1 MPHASQPPQQPTALG
16 PFSAWLSL
24 PQLITWGS
32 VFYTFSLLMTPLEAE
47 LGMGRAQSSLAFSLA
62 LLAEGLMAYQVGR
75 WIDAGHERRV
85 MTLGSMW
92 VAVGLVGHSFVTSV
106 AGFYAAWIWLGLG
119 MAATLY
125 TPAFAVVTRR
135 FAQDFRR
142 AIITLTFLGG
152 LASTVFI
159 PLFAWW
165 MDLWG
170 WRQALWA
177 LAALQ
182 LLVCVPLHGWLL
194 QGAPRPPKLEPESPP
209 PDVAQPAPTEKAP
222 ALRKTHAPPH
232 PKPSTSASVA
242 SPAPSQ
248 SSSSAPQQHTQPLI
262 LPLREHL
269 RHAPFW
275 LLAMF
280 MVLTMAVTSA
290 LPAHMIALL
299 QESGLSPVWV
309 LAIPAAI
316 GVIQVLGRLVLFVF
330 ERYLNV
336 HAANRWIPVLI
347 PAGIVAL
354 LVGGLS
360 PLAALLFVLLYGLG
374 NGMNT
379 IVKGTAMAQYVSR
392 AHVGQLNGL
401 LGLPIALARAAAPL
415 VLGLLWSPQHGYTLA
430 LWWLLAASLLGTGAL
445 WAAQRSALRAPR

>member
-1 MPHASQPPQQPTALG
+1 MPHARQHAPSALALG
-16 PFSAWLSL
+16 PFSFWLSL

-32 VFYTFSLLMTPLEAE
+32 VFYTFSLLMAPLEAE
-47 LGMGRAQSSLAFSLA
+47 LGMGRAESSLAFSLA
-62 LLAEGLMAYQVGR
+62 LLAEGLMAYGVGR

-85 MTLGSMW
+85 MTLGSVW
-92 VAVGLVGHSFVTSV
+92 VGLGLVGHSFVTTV

-125 TPAFAVVTRR
+125 NPVFAVVTRR
-135 FAQDFRR
+135 FPLNFRR

-165 MDLWG
+165 MELWG

-182 LLVCVPLHGWLL
+182 LLVCAPLHGWLL
-194 QGAPRPPKLEPESPP
+194 KGAPRTLTEPSA
-209 PDVAQPAPTEKAP
+209 AQGAAP
-222 ALRKTHAPPH
+222 L
-232 PKPSTSASVA
+232 TSV
-242 SPAPSQ
+242 
-248 SSSSAPQQHTQPLI
+248 
-262 LPLREHL
+262 REHL
-269 RHAPFW
+269 RHPPFW
-275 LLAMF
+275 LLALF
-280 MVLTMAVTSA
+280 MVLTMSVTSA

-309 LAIPAAI
+309 IAIPAAI

-330 ERYLNV
+330 ERYWDV
-336 HAANRWIPVLI
+336 HAANRWIPTLI
-347 PAGIVAL
+347 PAGVLAL
-354 LVGGLS
+354 LMGGLS
-360 PLAALLFVLLYGLG
+360 PIASLVFVLLYGLG

-415 VLGLLWSPQHGYTLA
+415 ILGLLWSPAHGYTLA
-430 LWWLLAASLLGTGAL
+430 LWWLLAASLMGMAAL
-445 WAAQRSALRAPR
+445 WAAQRSALKTPR

>member
-1 MPHASQPPQQPTALG
+1 MKTLGLG
-16 PFSAWLSL
+16 PFSVWLSL

-47 LGMGRAQSSLAFSLA
+47 LGMGRAESSLAFSLA
-62 LLAEGLMAYQVGR
+62 LLAEGLMAYWVGR

-85 MTLGSMW
+85 MTLGSVW
-92 VAVGLVGHSFVTSV
+92 VGLGLLGHSFVTSV

-165 MDLWG
+165 MELWG

-182 LLVCVPLHGWLL
+182 LMVCAPLHGWLL
-194 QGAPRPPKLEPESPP
+194 HGAPRPEPRHTDRTPPKQDAIADTPSPT
-209 PDVAQPAPTEKAP
+209 V
-222 ALRKTHAPPH
+222 
-232 PKPSTSASVA
+232 SVTV
-242 SPAPSQ
+242 PVTVPV
-248 SSSSAPQQHTQPLI
+248 
-262 LPLREHL
+262 REHL

-275 LLAMF
+275 LLALF
-280 MVLTMAVTSA
+280 MVLTMSVTSA

-299 QESGLSPVWV
+299 QESGLSPAWV

-330 ERYLNV
+330 ERYWDV
-336 HAANRWIPVLI
+336 HAANRWIPTLI

-354 LVGGLS
+354 LIGGLS
-360 PLAALLFVLLYGLG
+360 PVASLVFVLLYGLG

-392 AHVGQLNGL
+392 THVGQLNGL

-415 VLGLLWSPQHGYTLA
+415 ILGLLWSPQHGYTLA
-430 LWWLLAASLLGTGAL
+430 LWWLLTASLLGTGAL
-445 WAAQRSALRAPR
+445 WAAQRSALKPVR

>member
-1 MPHASQPPQQPTALG
+1 MPDARQHSPPAKALG
-16 PFSAWLSL
+16 PFSVWLSL

-47 LGMGRAQSSLAFSLA
+47 LGMGRAESSLAFSLA
-62 LLAEGLMAYQVGR
+62 LLAEGLMAYKVGR

-85 MTLGSMW
+85 MTLGSLW
-92 VAVGLVGHSFVTSV
+92 VGLGLVGHSWVTSA

-125 TPAFAVVTRR
+125 NPAFAVVTRR
-135 FAQDFRR
+135 FPQDFRR

-165 MDLWG
+165 MELWG

-177 LAALQ
+177 LAGLQ
-182 LLVCVPLHGWLL
+182 FLVCLPVHAWLL
-194 QGAPRPPKLEPESPP
+194 KDAPHS
-209 PDVAQPAPTEKAP
+209 AQPSSKNSDRLSLDTAQHTKEP
-222 ALRKTHAPPH
+222 AL
-232 PKPSTSASVA
+232 SV
-242 SPAPSQ
+242 
-248 SSSSAPQQHTQPLI
+248 
-262 LPLREHL
+262 REHL
-269 RHAPFW
+269 LHAPFW
-275 LLAMF
+275 LLALF

-309 LAIPAAI
+309 LAIPASI

-330 ERYLNV
+330 ERQWDV
-336 HAANRWIPVLI
+336 HAANRWITALI
-347 PAGIVAL
+347 PAGLLAL
-354 LVGGLS
+354 LVGGLT
-360 PLAALLFVLLYGLG
+360 PFGALVFVLLYGLG

-401 LGLPIALARAAAPL
+401 LGLPIALARATAPL
-415 VLGLLWSPQHGYTLA
+415 ILGLLWSPEHGYALA
-430 LWWLLAASLLGTGAL
+430 LWWLLAASLMGTAAL
-445 WAAQRSALRAPR
+445 WAAQRSALKTRR

>member
-1 MPHASQPPQQPTALG
+1 MPHARQHAPSALALG
-16 PFSAWLSL
+16 PFSFWLSL

-32 VFYTFSLLMTPLEAE
+32 VFYTFSLLMAPLEAE
-47 LGMGRAQSSLAFSLA
+47 LGMGRAESSLAFSLA
-62 LLAEGLMAYQVGR
+62 LLAEGLMAYGVGR

-85 MTLGSMW
+85 MTLGSVW
-92 VAVGLVGHSFVTSV
+92 VGLGLVGHSFVTTV

-125 TPAFAVVTRR
+125 NPVFAVVTRR
-135 FAQDFRR
+135 FPLNFRR

-165 MDLWG
+165 MELWG

-177 LAALQ
+177 LAGLQ
-182 LLVCVPLHGWLL
+182 LLVCAPLHGWLL
-194 QGAPRPPKLEPESPP
+194 KGAPRTPIEPS
-209 PDVAQPAPTEKAP
+209 ATLGAAP
-222 ALRKTHAPPH
+222 L
-232 PKPSTSASVA
+232 TSV
-242 SPAPSQ
+242 
-248 SSSSAPQQHTQPLI
+248 
-262 LPLREHL
+262 REHL

-275 LLAMF
+275 LLALF
-280 MVLTMAVTSA
+280 MVLTMSVTSA

-309 LAIPAAI
+309 ITIPAAI
-316 GVIQVLGRLVLFVF
+316 GVVQVLGRLVLFVF
-330 ERYLNV
+330 ERHWDV
-336 HAANRWIPVLI
+336 HAANRWIPTLI
-347 PAGIVAL
+347 PAGVMAL
-354 LVGGLS
+354 LMGGLS
-360 PLAALLFVLLYGLG
+360 PIASLVFVLLYGLG

-415 VLGLLWSPQHGYTLA
+415 ILGLLWSPAHGYTLA
-430 LWWLLAASLLGTGAL
+430 LWWLLAASLMGMAAL
-445 WAAQRSALRAPR
+445 WAAQRSALKTPR

>member
-1 MPHASQPPQQPTALG
+1 MPDARQHSPQAKALG
-16 PFSAWLSL
+16 PFSVWLSL

-47 LGMGRAQSSLAFSLA
+47 LGMGRAESSLAFSLA
-62 LLAEGLMAYQVGR
+62 LLAEGLMAYPVGR

-85 MTLGSMW
+85 MTLGSLW
-92 VAVGLVGHSFVTSV
+92 VGLGLVGHSWVTSV

-125 TPAFAVVTRR
+125 NPAFAVVTRR
-135 FAQDFRR
+135 FPQDFRR

-165 MDLWG
+165 MQLWG

-177 LAALQ
+177 LAGLQ
-182 LLVCVPLHGWLL
+182 FLVCLPVHAWLL
-194 QGAPRPPKLEPESPP
+194 QAAPQSAQLSSKNSERQRLDP
-209 PDVAQPAPTEKAP
+209 AQPSKDP
-222 ALRKTHAPPH
+222 AL
-232 PKPSTSASVA
+232 SVRA
-242 SPAPSQ
+242 
-248 SSSSAPQQHTQPLI
+248 
-262 LPLREHL
+262 HL
-269 RHAPFW
+269 HHAPFW
-275 LLAMF
+275 LLALF

-309 LAIPAAI
+309 LAIPASI

-330 ERYLNV
+330 ERQWDV
-336 HAANRWIPVLI
+336 HAANRWITALI
-347 PAGIVAL
+347 PAGLLAL
-354 LVGGLS
+354 LVGGLT
-360 PLAALLFVLLYGLG
+360 PLAALVFVLLYGLG

-401 LGLPIALARAAAPL
+401 LGLPIALARATAPL
-415 VLGLLWSPQHGYTLA
+415 ILGLLWSPEHGYALA
-430 LWWLLAASLLGTGAL
+430 LWWLLAASLMGTAAL
-445 WAAQRSALRAPR
+445 WAAQRSALKTRR

>member
-1 MPHASQPPQQPTALG
+1 MRTLDLG
-16 PFSAWLSL
+16 PFSFWLSL

-47 LGMGRAQSSLAFSLA
+47 LGMSRAESSLAFSLA
-62 LLAEGLMAYQVGR
+62 LLAEGLMAYGVGR
-75 WIDAGHERRV
+75 WIDAGRERWV
-85 MTLGSMW
+85 MTLGSLW
-92 VAVGLVGHSFVTSV
+92 IGVGLVGHSFVTTV

-119 MAATLY
+119 TAATFY

-135 FAQDFRR
+135 FPQDFRR

-170 WRQALWA
+170 WRQALWG

-182 LLVCVPLHGWLL
+182 FLICAPLHAWLL
-194 QGAPRPPKLEPESPP
+194 QDAPLKMLETTSH
-209 PDVAQPAPTEKAP
+209 DKVQPA
-222 ALRKTHAPPH
+222 
-232 PKPSTSASVA
+232 SV
-242 SPAPSQ
+242 
-248 SSSSAPQQHTQPLI
+248 
-262 LPLREHL
+262 REHL

-275 LLAMF
+275 LLALF
-280 MVLTMAVTSA
+280 MVLMMSVTSA

-299 QESGLSPVWV
+299 QESGLSPAWV
-309 LAIPAAI
+309 IAIPAAI

-330 ERYLNV
+330 ERYWDV
-336 HAANRWIPVLI
+336 HAANRWIPTLI
-347 PAGIVAL
+347 PAGVLAL
-354 LVGGLS
+354 LIGGLS
-360 PLAALLFVLLYGLG
+360 PLASLVFVLLYGLG

-392 AHVGQLNGL
+392 QHVGQLNGL
-401 LGLPIALARAAAPL
+401 L
-415 VLGLLWSPQHGYTLA
+415 
-430 LWWLLAASLLGTGAL
+430 
-445 WAAQRSALRAPR
+445 

>member
-1 MPHASQPPQQPTALG
+1 
-16 PFSAWLSL
+16 
-24 PQLITWGS
+24 
-32 VFYTFSLLMTPLEAE
+32 VFYTFSLLMAPLEAE
-47 LGMGRAQSSLAFSLA
+47 LGMGRAESSLAFSLA
-62 LLAEGLMAYQVGR
+62 LLAEGLMAYGVGR

-85 MTLGSMW
+85 MTLGSVW
-92 VAVGLVGHSFVTSV
+92 VGLGLVGHSFVTTV

-125 TPAFAVVTRR
+125 NPVFAVVTRR
-135 FAQDFRR
+135 FPLDFRR

-165 MDLWG
+165 MELWG

-177 LAALQ
+177 LALLQ
-182 LLVCVPLHGWLL
+182 LLVCAPLHGWLL
-194 QGAPRPPKLEPESPP
+194 KGAPRTPIEPS
-209 PDVAQPAPTEKAP
+209 ATLGAAP
-222 ALRKTHAPPH
+222 L
-232 PKPSTSASVA
+232 TSV
-242 SPAPSQ
+242 
-248 SSSSAPQQHTQPLI
+248 
-262 LPLREHL
+262 REHL

-275 LLAMF
+275 LLALF
-280 MVLTMAVTSA
+280 MVLTMSVTSA

-309 LAIPAAI
+309 ITIPAAI
-316 GVIQVLGRLVLFVF
+316 GVVQVLGRLVLFVF
-330 ERYLNV
+330 ERHWDV
-336 HAANRWIPVLI
+336 HAANRWIPTLI
-347 PAGIVAL
+347 PAGVVAL
-354 LVGGLS
+354 LMGGLS
-360 PLAALLFVLLYGLG
+360 PIASLVFVLLYGLG

-415 VLGLLWSPQHGYTLA
+415 ILGLLWSPAHGYTLA
-430 LWWLLAASLLGTGAL
+430 LWWLLAASLMGMAAL
-445 WAAQRSALRAPR
+445 WAAQRSALKTPR

>member
-1 MPHASQPPQQPTALG
+1 MPHARQHAPSALALG
-16 PFSAWLSL
+16 PFSFWLSL

-32 VFYTFSLLMTPLEAE
+32 VFYTFSLLMAPLEAE
-47 LGMGRAQSSLAFSLA
+47 LGMGRAESSLAFSLA
-62 LLAEGLMAYQVGR
+62 LLAEGLMAYGVGR

-85 MTLGSMW
+85 MTLGSLW
-92 VAVGLVGHSFVTSV
+92 VGLGLVGHSFVTTV

-125 TPAFAVVTRR
+125 NPVFAVVTRR
-135 FAQDFRR
+135 FPLNFRR

-165 MDLWG
+165 MELWG

-177 LAALQ
+177 LAGLQ
-182 LLVCVPLHGWLL
+182 LLVCAPLHGWLL
-194 QGAPRPPKLEPESPP
+194 KGAPRTPIEPS
-209 PDVAQPAPTEKAP
+209 ATLGAAP
-222 ALRKTHAPPH
+222 L
-232 PKPSTSASVA
+232 TSV
-242 SPAPSQ
+242 
-248 SSSSAPQQHTQPLI
+248 
-262 LPLREHL
+262 REHL

-275 LLAMF
+275 LLALF
-280 MVLTMAVTSA
+280 MVLTMSVTSA

-309 LAIPAAI
+309 ITIPAAI
-316 GVIQVLGRLVLFVF
+316 GVVQVLGRLVLFVF
-330 ERYLNV
+330 ERHWDV
-336 HAANRWIPVLI
+336 HAANRWIPTLI
-347 PAGIVAL
+347 PAGVVAL
-354 LVGGLS
+354 LMGGLS
-360 PLAALLFVLLYGLG
+360 PIASLVFVLLYGLG

-415 VLGLLWSPQHGYTLA
+415 ILGLLWSPAHGYTLA
-430 LWWLLAASLLGTGAL
+430 LWWLLAASLMGMAAL
-445 WAAQRSALRAPR
+445 WAAQRSALKTPR

>member
-1 MPHASQPPQQPTALG
+1 MPDARQHSPQTKALG
-16 PFSAWLSL
+16 PFSVWLSL

-47 LGMGRAQSSLAFSLA
+47 LGMGRAESSLAFSLA
-62 LLAEGLMAYQVGR
+62 LLAEGLMAYPVGR

-85 MTLGSMW
+85 MTLGSLW
-92 VAVGLVGHSFVTSV
+92 VGLGLVGHSWVTSV

-125 TPAFAVVTRR
+125 NPAFTVVTRR
-135 FAQDFRR
+135 FPQDFRR

-165 MDLWG
+165 MALWG

-177 LAALQ
+177 LAGLQ
-182 LLVCVPLHGWLL
+182 FLVCLPVHAWLL
-194 QGAPRPPKLEPESPP
+194 QGAPHSAPLSSKNPERLSLDP
-209 PDVAQPAPTEKAP
+209 AQHTKDP
-222 ALRKTHAPPH
+222 AL
-232 PKPSTSASVA
+232 SV
-242 SPAPSQ
+242 
-248 SSSSAPQQHTQPLI
+248 
-262 LPLREHL
+262 REHL
-269 RHAPFW
+269 HHAPFW
-275 LLAMF
+275 LLALF

-309 LAIPAAI
+309 LAIPASI

-330 ERYLNV
+330 ERQWDV
-336 HAANRWIPVLI
+336 HAANRWITALI
-347 PAGIVAL
+347 PAGLLAL
-354 LVGGLS
+354 LIGGLT
-360 PLAALLFVLLYGLG
+360 PLAALVFVLLYGLG

-401 LGLPIALARAAAPL
+401 LGLPIALARATAPL
-415 VLGLLWSPQHGYTLA
+415 ILGLLWSPEHGYALA
-430 LWWLLAASLLGTGAL
+430 LWWLLAASLMGTAAL
-445 WAAQRSALRAPR
+445 WAAQRSALKARR